1 MTLNEIYNEFNS
13 YKTNEQKIS
22 FLKEIKEN
30 VFIKFDINYDN
41 IIKSLSESESA

>member
-13 YKTNEQKIS
+13 YKTNEQKIN

-41 IIKSLSESESA
+41 IIKSLSESA

>member
-13 YKTNEQKIS
+13 YKTNEQKIN